1 MLVLRGGMCVTGVV
15 LGMCLAGCGGSG
27 LSDRAAARSAA
38 EAAEL
43 EKMKQ
48 DVSPSELKKLSTFDG
63 DEQLP
68 DHVVLRRLQ
77 QSKARS
83 NAGGQ
88 K

>member
-1 MLVLRGGMCVTGVV
+1 
-15 LGMCLAGCGGSG
+15 
-27 LSDRAAARSAA
+27 
-38 EAAEL
+38 
-43 EKMKQ
+43 MKQ